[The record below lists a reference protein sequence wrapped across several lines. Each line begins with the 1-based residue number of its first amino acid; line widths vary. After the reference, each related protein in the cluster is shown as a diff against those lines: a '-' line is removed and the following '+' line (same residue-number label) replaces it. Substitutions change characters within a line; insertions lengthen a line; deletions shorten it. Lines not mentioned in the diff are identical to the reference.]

1 MMKALRYASQDHPVV
16 DEIEIPEI
24 SADEVLIASRVV
36 GVCHSDIEL
45 LAGRAII
52 PFSYPL
58 IPGHEWA
65 GEVAKVGE
73 KVTDFVVGDHV
84 VGECVIGD
92 DHFGCS
98 IDGAAAQYFVVK
110 AEWLHKLPPEMPWTN
125 GALVEPFSVAYY
137 ALTRAGNIN
146 ASDTLVLLGAG
157 PIGLAVT
164 AAAVKMGARTIVADP
179 NPHRRTAA
187 LSLGAAHA
195 VAPEELDELL
205 DELTSG
211 RGADVVVEASGQ
223 PTVMARAL
231 ELVAFGGR
239 VAFIG
244 VDVGREAS
252 AKLGLIQS
260 KGLKIT
266 GSVGSPGVWPETIR
280 FLAQS
285 GIDLSPLVT
294 HRFTIDTALDA
305 LDAALHP
312 ESTIKA
318 HIELDSP
325 VFG

>member
-1 MMKALRYASQDHPVV
+1 
-16 DEIEIPEI
+16 
-24 SADEVLIASRVV
+24 
-36 GVCHSDIEL
+36 
-45 LAGRAII
+45 
-52 PFSYPL
+52 
-58 IPGHEWA
+58 
-65 GEVAKVGE
+65 
-73 KVTDFVVGDHV
+73 
-84 VGECVIGD
+84 
-92 DHFGCS
+92 
-98 IDGAAAQYFVVK
+98 
-110 AEWLHKLPPEMPWTN
+110 
-125 GALVEPFSVAYY
+125 
-137 ALTRAGNIN
+137 
-146 ASDTLVLLGAG
+146 
-157 PIGLAVT
+157 
-164 AAAVKMGARTIVADP
+164 MGARTIVADP

-187 LSLGAAHA
+187 LSLGAAYA